1 MRPTLRTFMVQ
12 MSVSSFCRRA
22 VVVLGL
28 AIGVTLL
35 LSDQVALA
43 HNAIDGSSPADGEVV
58 TAPLSE
64 WQISFTNNVPLNSA
78 SAELINSDGVRTPL
92 TNPTHG
98 ESEKIV
104 KYSLPANLSGAVSA
118 RWRLVSTD
126 GHVVSGRVQFT
137 INTDDAAGTVPT
149 TLPSQDSST
158 TDTPVNSQVQDSSFF
173 GFAQEPTRWA
183 LRLTGYSALF
193 LLGGL
198 LFAQFNFAQGV
209 LHDPKALL
217 TARGSA
223 LALTVV
229 PAVQGLL
236 FVRDLND
243 SSLFSAIFSINDALS
258 STPGSMF
265 LLRAVSGGAFIYLI
279 AQRPI
284 HIFSATF
291 TKLAS
296 VNALIYLT
304 TLSYTGHARSFGAPW
319 LGIPVD
325 IAHTAASAVWLGGL
339 IVLILL
345 VAPRCEGE
353 KLLGVFVKFGDTA
366 KFAVITIIVTG
377 VIQTLRLHGGIT
389 TLFTSSHGQI
399 LLLKLVVVALML
411 KVGDINRRRL
421 IRYAGSPSV
430 ALERRRVLL
439 VRASCTEAAIGAT
452 VVALT
457 AALVTASFN

>member
-1 MRPTLRTFMVQ
+1 
-12 MSVSSFCRRA
+12 MSFSSLCQRIL
-22 VVVLGL
+22 VVLGI
-28 AIGVTLL
+28 AIGVSLL
-35 LSDQVALA
+35 VSDQVALA
-43 HNAIDGSSPADGEVV
+43 HNAIDSSAPADGEVV
-58 TAPLSE
+58 AAPLNE
-64 WQISFTNNVPLNSA
+64 WVISFTNDVPLNSA
-78 SAELINSDGVRTPL
+78 SAEIINTDGVRTPL
-92 TNPTHG
+92 TNLAHG
-98 ESEKIV
+98 DSEKIV
-104 KYSLPANLSGAVSA
+104 RFSLPEDLSGVVSG

-137 INTDDAAGTVPT
+137 ITAGPTTNSALT
-149 TLPSQDSST
+149 TLPSQDPSAA
-158 TDTPVNSQVQDSSFF
+158 DTPVNSQVQDSSFF

-193 LLGGL
+193 LFGGL
-198 LFAQFNFAQGV
+198 LFAQFNFAQGI
-209 LHDPKALL
+209 LGDPKALL

-223 LALTVV
+223 LALAVV

-236 FVRDLND
+236 FVSDLND

-279 AQRPI
+279 AQRPM
-284 HIFSATF
+284 HNFSATF

-296 VNALIYLT
+296 VNALVYLT

-319 LGIPVD
+319 LGIPID

-339 IVLILL
+339 IVLIFLI
-345 VAPRCEGE
+345 APKIESE
-353 KLLGVFVKFGDTA
+353 QLLGVFVKFGDVA
-366 KFAVITIIVTG
+366 KIAVITIIVTG

-389 TLFTSSHGQI
+389 TLFTSSHGRI

-421 IRYAGSPSV
+421 IRYASFQGV
-430 ALERRRVLL
+430 AIDRKRALL
-439 VRASCTEAAIGAT
+439 VRASYTETTIGAV

-457 AALVTASFN
+457 AVLVTSSFN

>member
-1 MRPTLRTFMVQ
+1 MRHRLHSFMLQ
-12 MSVSSFCRRA
+12 MSFSSFCRRI
-22 VVVLGL
+22 VVVIGI
-28 AIGVTLL
+28 AIGMSLL
-35 LSDQVALA
+35 MSDQVALA
-43 HNAIDGSSPADGEVV
+43 HNAIDSSNPADGEVV
-58 TAPLSE
+58 SAPLNE
-64 WQISFTNNVPLNSA
+64 WTISFTNNVPLNSA
-78 SAELINSDGVRTPL
+78 SAEIIDADGVRTPL

-98 ESEKIV
+98 ESEKVV
-104 KYSLPANLSGAVSA
+104 KYSLPTNLSGAVSA

-137 INTDDAAGTVPT
+137 ITTGPTTNGAPT
-149 TLPSQDSST
+149 TLPPQDSST

-173 GFAQEPTRWA
+173 GFAQEPTRWV

-198 LFAQFNFAQGV
+198 LFAQFNFAPGI
-209 LHDPKALL
+209 LSDPKALL

-223 LALTVV
+223 LALAIV
-229 PAVQGLL
+229 PAVQGLM
-236 FVRDLND
+236 FVSDLND

-265 LLRAVSGGAFIYLI
+265 LLRAVSGGAFVYLI
-279 AQRPI
+279 AQRPM
-284 HIFSATF
+284 HNFSTTF

-296 VNALIYLT
+296 VNALAYLT

-339 IVLILL
+339 IVLIFL
-345 VAPRCEGE
+345 VAPKIENE
-353 KLLGVFVKFGDTA
+353 KILGVFVKFGDVA
-366 KFAVITIIVTG
+366 KIAVITIIITG

-389 TLFTSSHGQI
+389 TLFTSPHGQI
-399 LLLKLVVVALML
+399 LLLKLVVIALML
-411 KVGDINRRRL
+411 KVGDINRQRL
-421 IRYAGSPSV
+421 VRYTQSQSV
-430 ALERRRVLL
+430 AIDRKRALL
-439 VRASCTEAAIGAT
+439 VRASYTEAAIGAV
-452 VVALT
+452 VVAIT

>member
-1 MRPTLRTFMVQ
+1 MVQ
-12 MSVSSFCRRA
+12 MSFSSFCRR
-22 VVVLGL
+22 VIVVLGI
-28 AIGVTLL
+28 AIGVSLL
-35 LSDQVALA
+35 VSDQIALA
-43 HNAIDGSSPADGEVV
+43 HNAIESSSPADGEFVA
-58 TAPLSE
+58 APLND
-64 WQISFTNNVPLNSA
+64 WVISFTNDVPLNSA
-78 SAELINSDGVRTPL
+78 SAEIINADGVRTPL
-92 TNPTHG
+92 LNPTHG
-98 ESEKIV
+98 DSEKIV
-104 KYSLPANLSGAVSA
+104 RFPLPENLSGIVSG

-137 INTDDAAGTVPT
+137 ITTGPTTNGVPT

-158 TDTPVNSQVQDSSFF
+158 TDTPVNSQVQESSFF
-173 GFAQEPTRWA
+173 SFAQEPTRWA

-223 LALTVV
+223 LALTIV
-229 PAVQGLL
+229 PAVQGLM
-236 FVRDLND
+236 FVSDLND
-243 SSLFSAIFSINDALS
+243 SSLFSAIFSVNDALS

-265 LLRAVSGGAFIYLI
+265 LLRALSGGAFIYLI
-279 AQRPI
+279 AQRPM
-284 HIFSATF
+284 HNFSTTF
-291 TKLAS
+291 TKLALL
-296 VNALIYLT
+296 NALVYLT

-325 IAHTAASAVWLGGL
+325 MAHTAASAIWLGGL
-339 IVLILL
+339 IVLIFL
-345 VAPRCEGE
+345 VAPRIEDAH
-353 KLLGVFVKFGDTA
+353 LLNVFMKFGDVA

-377 VIQTLRLHGGIT
+377 VIQTLRLHSGIT

-421 IRYAGSPSV
+421 LRYAGSPSV
-430 ALERRRVLL
+430 AIERKRALL
-439 VRASCTEAAIGAT
+439 VRASCTEAAIGAV
-452 VVALT
+452 VVAVT
-457 AALVTASFN
+457 AALVTSSFN

>member
-1 MRPTLRTFMVQ
+1 MLQ
-12 MSVSSFCRRA
+12 MSFSSFCRR
-22 VVVLGL
+22 VVVALGI
-28 AIGVTLL
+28 AIGVSLL
-35 LSDQVALA
+35 VSDQVALA
-43 HNAIDGSSPADGEVV
+43 HNAIDSSAPADGEVIA
-58 TAPLSE
+58 APLNE
-64 WQISFTNNVPLNSA
+64 WVISFTNDVPLNSA
-78 SAELINSDGVRTPL
+78 SAEIINAEGVRTPL
-92 TNPTHG
+92 TNPAHG
-98 ESEKIV
+98 DSEKV
-104 KYSLPANLSGAVSA
+104 VRFSLPDDLSGVVSG

-137 INTDDAAGTVPT
+137 INTQSLPNGAATSVPA
-149 TLPSQDSST
+149 QNSST
-158 TDTPVNSQVQDSSFF
+158 TNTTANSQVQSSSFV

-193 LLGGL
+193 LFGGL

-209 LHDPKALL
+209 LSDPKALL
-217 TARGSA
+217 IARGSA
-223 LALTVV
+223 LALAIV
-229 PAVQGLL
+229 PAVQGLI
-236 FVRDLND
+236 FVSDLND
-243 SSLFSAIFSINDALS
+243 SSIFAAIFSLNDALS

-279 AQRPI
+279 AQGPL
-284 HIFSATF
+284 HNFSATF

-296 VNALIYLT
+296 VNALVYLT
-304 TLSYTGHARSFGAPW
+304 TVSYTGHARSFGAPW

-339 IVLILL
+339 IVLIVLI
-345 VAPRCEGE
+345 APRIENE
-353 KLLGVFVKFGDTA
+353 KLLGVFVKFGDVA

-389 TLFTSSHGQI
+389 TLFTSSHGRI

-430 ALERRRVLL
+430 AIDKRRALL
-439 VRASCTEAAIGAT
+439 VRASFTEAAIGAT

>member
-1 MRPTLRTFMVQ
+1 
-12 MSVSSFCRRA
+12 MSFSSFWRRV
-22 VVVLGL
+22 VVVLGV
-28 AIGVTLL
+28 AIGVSMMV
-35 LSDQVALA
+35 SDQVALA
-43 HNAIDGSSPADGEVV
+43 HNAIDSSSPADGEVIA
-58 TAPLSE
+58 APLNE
-64 WQISFTNNVPLNSA
+64 WAISFTNDVPLNSA
-78 SAELINSDGVRTPL
+78 SAEIINADGVRTPL

-98 ESEKIV
+98 DSEKIV
-104 KYSLPANLSGAVSA
+104 RFSLPENLSGVISG

-137 INTDDAAGTVPT
+137 ITSGLTSNSAPT
-149 TLPSQDSST
+149 TLPSQSSPT
-158 TDTPVNSQVQDSSFF
+158 TDTPSNTLVQSSSFF
-173 GFAQEPTRWA
+173 SFAQEPTRWA
-183 LRLTGYSALF
+183 LRLTGYGALF
-193 LLGGL
+193 LFGGL

-209 LHDPKALL
+209 LHDPRALL
-217 TARGSA
+217 LARGSA
-223 LALTVV
+223 LALAIV

-236 FVRDLND
+236 FVSDLNG
-243 SSLFSAIFSINDALS
+243 SSVFTAIFSLNDALS

-279 AQRPI
+279 AQRSI
-284 HIFSATF
+284 HNFSASF

-296 VNALIYLT
+296 VNGLVYLA

-339 IVLILL
+339 IVLIFLI
-345 VAPRCEGE
+345 APRIESD
-353 KLLGVFVKFGDTA
+353 KLLGVFVKFGDVA

-389 TLFTSSHGQI
+389 TLFTSSHGRI

-421 IRYAGSPSV
+421 IRYAGV
-430 ALERRRVLL
+430 QGIVIDRKRALL
-439 VRASCTEAAIGAT
+439 VRASYTEATIGAI

-457 AALVTASFN
+457 AVLVTSSFN

>member
-1 MRPTLRTFMVQ
+1 MVQ
-12 MSVSSFCRRA
+12 MSFSSLSRRV
-22 VVVLGL
+22 VVVLGI
-28 AIGVTLL
+28 AIGVSLMV
-35 LSDQVALA
+35 SDQVALA
-43 HNAIDGSSPADGEVV
+43 HNAIDSSSPADGESV
-58 TAPLSE
+58 TAPLNE
-64 WQISFTNNVPLNSA
+64 WVISFTNDVPLNSA
-78 SAELINSDGVRTPL
+78 SAEIINSDGVRTAL
-92 TNPTHG
+92 TNPAHG
-98 ESEKIV
+98 DSEKIV
-104 KYSLPANLSGAVSA
+104 RFALPENISGAISG

-137 INTDDAAGTVPT
+137 ITSGSATNSAST
-149 TLPSQDSST
+149 TSPSQNSST

-198 LFAQFNFAQGV
+198 LFAQFNFAQGI
-209 LHDPKALL
+209 LSDPKALL

-223 LALTVV
+223 LALTIV
-229 PAVQGLL
+229 PAVQGLV
-236 FVRDLND
+236 FVSDLND

-284 HIFSATF
+284 HNFSATF

-296 VNALIYLT
+296 VNVLVYLT
-304 TLSYTGHARSFGAPW
+304 TLSYTGHARSFGTPW

-325 IAHTAASAVWLGGL
+325 MAHTAASAVWLGGL
-339 IVLILL
+339 IVLIFL
-345 VAPRCEGE
+345 VAPKIENE
-353 KLLGVFVKFGDTA
+353 KILGVFVKFGDIA

-389 TLFTSSHGQI
+389 TLFTSSHGRI

-430 ALERRRVLL
+430 AIDRKRALL
-439 VRASCTEAAIGAT
+439 VRASYTEAVIGA
-452 VVALT
+452 VAVAVT

>member
-12 MSVSSFCRRA
+12 MSVSSFCRRS

-43 HNAIDGSSPADGEVV
+43 HNSIDGSSPADGESVA
-58 TAPLSE
+58 APLNE
-64 WQISFTNNVPLNSA
+64 WVISFTNDVPLNSA
-78 SAELINSDGVRTPL
+78 SAEIINADGVRTPL
-92 TNPTHG
+92 TNPAHG
-98 ESEKIV
+98 DSEKIV
-104 KYSLPANLSGAVSA
+104 RFPLPENLSGSVSG

-137 INTDDAAGTVPT
+137 ITTGPTTNSAIT
-149 TLPSQDSST
+149 TLPSQNSST
-158 TDTPVNSQVQDSSFF
+158 TDTPVNSQVQESSFF

-183 LRLTGYSALF
+183 LRFTGYGALF

-209 LHDPKALL
+209 LSDPKALL

-236 FVRDLND
+236 FVSDLND
-243 SSLFSAIFSINDALS
+243 SSLFSAIFSIKDALS

-284 HIFSATF
+284 HNFSATF
-291 TKLAS
+291 SKLAS
-296 VNALIYLT
+296 VNALVYLT

-325 IAHTAASAVWLGGL
+325 MAHTAASAVWLGGL
-339 IVLILL
+339 IVLIFL
-345 VAPRCEGE
+345 VAPRCESE
-353 KLLGVFVKFGDTA
+353 KLLGVFVKFGDVA
-366 KFAVITIIVTG
+366 KLAVITILVTG

-389 TLFTSSHGQI
+389 TLFTSSHGQL

-421 IRYAGSPSV
+421 FRYAGSPNV
-430 ALERRRVLL
+430 AIEKRRALL
-439 VRASCTEAAIGAT
+439 VRASCTEAAIGAM

-457 AALVTASFN
+457 AALVTSSFN